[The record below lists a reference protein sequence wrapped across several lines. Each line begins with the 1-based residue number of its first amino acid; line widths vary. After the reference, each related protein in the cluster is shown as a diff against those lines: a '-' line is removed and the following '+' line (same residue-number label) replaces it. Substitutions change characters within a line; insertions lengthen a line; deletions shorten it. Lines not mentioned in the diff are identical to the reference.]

1 VEAVYINSKFDFP
14 LPKIN
19 TIVDEIYEEVDSIKQ
34 GYIKIENVGGG
45 ILEGKISSNSNSI
58 LFMPD
63 EFVSNNIKIAYNINV
78 SMYSKG
84 EIVKTEIIISSNG
97 GEKIIPIN
105 IKVIENVI
113 HTKEG
118 IAIKKLDD
126 FLNYS
131 KQYSIEARRLLCSN
145 DFMIWLK
152 NINFADIDIVES
164 LINDSN
170 KERALDNFLILCK
183 LKKRAFTTSD
193 KDCINIKINDYNKRE
208 IEGKIKL
215 YKNGWGYIDDELF
228 IKNNSDWLSI
238 NKNKI
243 TSKDFDDNNEAE
255 ITYYVNVDA
264 IKTKYEKDSI
274 VIKGTEKREIKF
286 WIINESLIN
295 VKITK
300 MYFDLND
307 TGFIEIEN
315 NTKESE
321 LTFEIISDENC
332 VKFEGYKYRVG
343 KYAKIPF
350 NIKVSGIQKAQ
361 NEIFKKPFIDAK
373 IYIKTTVGKNVL
385 KYEKKIRICDT
396 II

>member
-1 VEAVYINSKFDFP
+1 MEAIYINSKFDFP

-19 TIVDEIYEEVDSIKQ
+19 IIVDEIYEEVDSIKQ
-34 GYIKIENVGGG
+34 GYIKIENTGGG
-45 ILEGKISSNSNSI
+45 MLKGKISSNSNSI

-63 EFVSNNIKIAYNINV
+63 EFASNNIKIAYNINV

-84 EIVKTEIIISSNG
+84 EIIKSEIVISSNG

-118 IAIKKLDD
+118 ITIKRLDD

-152 NINFADIDIVES
+152 NTNFGDIDIVES

-193 KDCINIKINDYNKRE
+193 KDCINIKINDYDKKE

-228 IKNNSDWLSI
+228 IKNNSEWLSI

-243 TSKDFDDNNEAE
+243 TSKDFDENNEAE
-255 ITYYVNVDA
+255 IIYYIDVNV
-264 IKTKYEKDSI
+264 IESKYEKDSI
-274 VIKGTEKREIKF
+274 VIKGTEKKEIKF
-286 WIINESLIN
+286 WIINEPLVS
-295 VKITK
+295 VKIMK

-315 NTKESE
+315 NTKGD
-321 LTFEIISDENC
+321 LLFEIVADESC
-332 VKFEGYKYRVG
+332 VKFDGYKYLVG

-350 NIKVSGIQKAQ
+350 KIKVSGIQKAQ